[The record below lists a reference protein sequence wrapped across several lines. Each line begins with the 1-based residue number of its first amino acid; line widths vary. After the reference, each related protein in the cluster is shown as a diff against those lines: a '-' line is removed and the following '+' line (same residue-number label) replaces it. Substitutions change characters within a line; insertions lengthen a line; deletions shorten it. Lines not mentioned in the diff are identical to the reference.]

1 MTQSIDGADSPTAE
15 QLAAEEK
22 AAARLLDALNSR
34 VACNPVREFIGST
47 DLPAAYRVQE
57 RLTQGR
63 VAGGAKIVGRKIGLT
78 SKAVQ
83 AQMGVDQPD
92 FGVLF
97 DDMDYA
103 PGHIVPMGHLLQPKA
118 EAEVA
123 FVLAKDLA
131 DGDLDAEQIRGAI
144 DYGMPAIEIC
154 DSRIDGWD
162 IHFGDTV
169 ADNASAGV
177 YVLGSARKSLDE
189 FTPVEVGMKML
200 INGEEVSSG
209 TGADCLG
216 DPLNA
221 VAWLARAARDFGEP
235 LRAGQVILSGAL
247 GPMRPISPGDE
258 VAVEITGLGS
268 VTARFSG
275 GAESYEGNDK

>member
-1 MTQSIDGADSPTAE
+1 MTQTIDGDGSPTPE
-15 QLAAEEK
+15 QAAAEEK
-22 AAARLLDALNSR
+22 AARRLLEALHSR
-34 VACNPVREFIGST
+34 VACDPVREFIGST

-57 RLTQGR
+57 RLTRGR

-83 AQMGVDQPD
+83 EQMGVDQPD

-97 DDMDYA
+97 DDMDFA
-103 PGHIVPMGHLLQPKA
+103 PGQIVPMGHLLQPKA

-123 FVLAKDLA
+123 FVLGKDLA
-131 DGDLDAEQIRGAI
+131 EGPLDHAQMIDAI

-154 DSRIDGWD
+154 DSRIRGWD

-177 YVLGSARKSLDE
+177 YVLGEPHKTLDE
-189 FTPVEVGMKML
+189 FTPVEVGMRML
-200 INGEEVSSG
+200 INGEEVSTG

-221 VAWLARAARDFGEP
+221 VAWLAKAARDFGEP

-258 VAVEITGLGS
+258 VTVEITGLGS
-268 VTARFSG
+268 VTARFS
-275 GAESYEGNDK
+275 EGNDK